1 MLRSTLRLYS
11 DRLEPKAEVRLGR
24 CNRVVY
30 VRDGDAIVRAG
41 AHAAGLA
48 ANSAWYSGDAVA
60 LIAGTAGA
68 TLLRWELTAEGA
80 APGGLT
86 GPGVTSSSTLAHPVE
101 LGHPDGHVMRC
112 DRVDFPPGGIAYTH
126 VHRGPG
132 IRCLLTG
139 AVTVEV
145 NGKAH
150 DIAPSRAWFEA
161 GPDPVLA
168 LASKT
173 GPTAFVRV
181 MILPRELQ
189 GKSSIRYVKPEDA
202 DKPKLQTYRIF
213 VDEII
218 DLTHYA
224 ISDHALF
231 VIPAKAG
238 I

>member
-1 MLRSTLRLYS
+1 MPRYVLRLHT
-11 DRLEPKAEVRLGR
+11 DRLEPKAEFRLDR

-48 ANSAWYSGDAVA
+48 ANSAWHGADAVA
-60 LIAGTAGA
+60 LTAGAAGA
-68 TLLRWELTAEGA
+68 TLLRWELAAESA
-80 APGGLT
+80 APGGVT
-86 GPGVTSSSTLAHPVE
+86 GPGVDSSTTLAHAVE
-101 LGHPDGHVMRC
+101 LEHLDGHLMRC

-132 IRCLLTG
+132 IRCLLAG
-139 AVTVEV
+139 GIRVEV

-150 DIAPSRAWFEA
+150 DIAPGGAWFEA

-168 LASKT
+168 LASKS

-202 DKPKLQTYRIF
+202 EKPKLQTYRIF
-213 VDEII
+213 VDEIL
-218 DLTHYA
+218 DLRHWK
-224 ISDHALF
+224 SS
-231 VIPAKAG
+231 
-238 I
+238 